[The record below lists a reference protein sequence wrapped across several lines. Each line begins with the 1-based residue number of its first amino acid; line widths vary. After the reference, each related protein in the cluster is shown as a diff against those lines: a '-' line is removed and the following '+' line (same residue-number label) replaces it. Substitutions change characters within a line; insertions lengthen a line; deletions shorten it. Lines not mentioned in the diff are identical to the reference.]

1 MMSTSSVL
9 KEIGPTGDGRLTC
22 KFTKNDDDRVISNNN
37 NSTNKNKYS
46 STYDTSTNSKNEHP
60 HVSIIDNRLL
70 VDQSSEELQDVHMTR
85 DEKMFSSTLSSNY
98 TDVSVTVEAIPE
110 LESQELQVGDHVY
123 QWRSF
128 CGLPYAFQHHGIV
141 LDIIEDEEGKP
152 VRLTIADFSNVETKK
167 MTINSN
173 SKNKNTKEQE
183 NIQKDA
189 NQLPKFTGI
198 KPSAEIES
206 IGNNPLL
213 RKDEKVIETGTQKR
227 RSQPPSRTSSLSTQ
241 RLSLE
246 QEGILRTYTDTD
258 KWHKV
263 HYQASLWKFQVNRSG
278 TVTKAKSD
286 SVGLVL
292 ARVSF
297 ILQHPDILPQYHVV
311 QANCE
316 CVAFWCKTGRWSTLQ
331 AGSFLELTAAG
342 QVKSTATLAATAAG
356 TTTQITVP
364 SAGIWGSWFGATTT
378 QSVSWLSL
386 HPMAIPGLACYAVVT
401 VGIPAITYA
410 MARKK
415 WKQTS
420 QRLCD
425 AFWESATENPEVF
438 AECITHWSDRGR

>member
-1 MMSTSSVL
+1 MSSSSVL
-9 KEIGPTGDGRLTC
+9 GEIGLGDEHTC
-22 KFTKNDDDRVISNNN
+22 QSIKNGDDRAVCNTNN
-37 NSTNKNKYS
+37 TDKNKYS

-60 HVSIIDNRLL
+60 HVSIIDDSLL
-70 VDQSSEELQDVHMTR
+70 VDQSLEELQDVHMTLNG
-85 DEKMFSSTLSSNY
+85 KMSSSSLGTTFS
-98 TDVSVTVEAIPE
+98 DVAVTVEAIPE

-152 VRLTIADFSNVETKK
+152 IRLIIADFSNVETKK

-189 NQLPKFTGI
+189 NQSPKSTQI
-198 KPSAEIES
+198 KSSAEIES
-206 IGNNPLL
+206 IENDPLL
-213 RKDEKVIETGTQKR
+213 RKDEQIIGTGTSQKR
-227 RSQPPSRTSSLSTQ
+227 NQLPSRSPSLSAQ

-263 HYQASLWKFQVNRSG
+263 YYQASLWKFQVNRSG
-278 TVTKAKSD
+278 TATKAKSD

-297 ILQHPDILPQYHVV
+297 ILQNPQLLPDYHVV

-316 CVAFWCKTGRWSTLQ
+316 CVAFWCKTGKWSTLQ
-331 AGSFLELTAAG
+331 A
-342 QVKSTATLAATAAG
+342 
-356 TTTQITVP
+356 
-364 SAGIWGSWFGATTT
+364 
-378 QSVSWLSL
+378 
-386 HPMAIPGLACYAVVT
+386 
-401 VGIPAITYA
+401 
-410 MARKK
+410 R
-415 WKQTS
+415 
-420 QRLCD
+420 
-425 AFWESATENPEVF
+425 
-438 AECITHWSDRGR
+438 